1 MWTHTSQVTYAPLED
16 FSRNPSFHCLYLEKL
31 GLPTVEM
38 MRWSKNKGYFEHTD
52 TRLDHEINVA
62 RSRDAD
68 VQAMRLGRTLD
79 VHKRMEESAGVCRV
93 LKNRVHTY
101 AMQCTATHR
110 STLQHAAAHCNTLL
124 HTATDCN
131 TLQHAAAHC
140 TALQRTVTH
149 CNTLQHTATHCNTLQ
164 HTATH
169 CNTL

>member
-62 RSRDAD
+62 RSRDAN
-68 VQAMRLGRTLD
+68 VQAMRVGRTLD

-93 LKNRVHTY
+93 LENRVYKY
-101 AMQCTATHR
+101 AMRCTATHCSTLQHAATR
-110 STLQHAAAHCNTLL
+110 CCTLQHAAAHCNTLQ
-124 HTATDCN
+124 HTATRCC
-131 TLQHAAAHC
+131 TLH
-140 TALQRTVTH
+140 R
-149 CNTLQHTATHCNTLQ
+149 TATHCNT
-164 HTATH
+164 HISAV
-169 CNTL
+169 